1 MTFTLYV
8 AENCHQCAEVSQW
21 VRENTGVSIL
31 NVDLDGAKPP
41 IPTFI
46 FPALFQN
53 DGLKAYGEDIIPILK
68 RNLGVA

>member
-1 MTFTLYV
+1 MTFKLYI
-8 AENCHQCAEVSQW
+8 AENCHQCALVSKW
-21 VRENTGVSIL
+21 VKENTEVSIL
-31 NVDLDGAKPP
+31 NVDLDGVKPP

-68 RNLGVA
+68 RNLDIA